1 MTYDFDTV
9 ISRRGTDSMKWDVG
23 ENELAMWVADMD
35 FPTAPEVREALQKRL
50 DHGIFGYSD
59 VPEAWYAAYMDWW
72 KNRHGLAMEKDW
84 LIFCTGV
91 IPAISSIINKLT
103 TPNENVLIMTP
114 VYNIFFNSIINHG
127 CRVLESELVYE
138 NGAYAV
144 DFEDLE
150 QKLADPQTSMMILCN
165 PHNPVG
171 KIWDRDILARI
182 GHLARKHSVIVI
194 SDEIHCDLTLP
205 GRDYIP
211 FASVNEECRDISITC
226 VAPTKAFNIAGLQT
240 SAVIVPNPVLRHKV
254 WRGLNNDEVAEP
266 NVFACVAAV
275 AAFTQGGA
283 WLDALR
289 EYLAENRRIS
299 AAFIAEKLPML
310 HLIEAE
316 ATYLLWIDV
325 SALGENSTKAA
336 ALLREKTGLYV
347 SAGGS
352 YGKCGASFLRVNI
365 ACPRAL
371 LLDGLSRLEVGIYD
385 ILG

>member
-182 GHLARKHSVIVI
+182 GHLARKHS
-194 SDEIHCDLTLP
+194 
-205 GRDYIP
+205 
-211 FASVNEECRDISITC
+211 
-226 VAPTKAFNIAGLQT
+226 
-240 SAVIVPNPVLRHKV
+240 
-254 WRGLNNDEVAEP
+254 
-266 NVFACVAAV
+266 
-275 AAFTQGGA
+275 
-283 WLDALR
+283 
-289 EYLAENRRIS
+289 NRTNQF
-299 AAFIAEKLPML
+299 FI
-310 HLIEAE
+310 
-316 ATYLLWIDV
+316 
-325 SALGENSTKAA
+325 
-336 ALLREKTGLYV
+336 
-347 SAGGS
+347 
-352 YGKCGASFLRVNI
+352 
-365 ACPRAL
+365 
-371 LLDGLSRLEVGIYD
+371 IYPC
-385 ILG
+385 IN